1 MAKGNLLDLFDKEG
15 TRLYETGVANCAL
28 FVYDTV
34 NNDYGKKSKEGGV
47 CWNGITSISES
58 PSGAESN
65 PVYADNIKYLDLFS
79 AEEFSATIEAYTYP
93 DEFALC
99 DGSAE
104 LVPGAYFGQQPRKM
118 FGLAYKTKE
127 GNDLLGEAY
136 SEKIHIIYGAKASPS
151 EKQYQT
157 INDSPEA
164 ATFSWELT
172 TTPVKFKLD
181 DGVNYTTAN
190 IVVDK
195 AKVGETK
202 FQALEAVIYGT
213 GKIGEENAV
222 GGYLPLPDEVQ
233 TILKDQA

>member
-1 MAKGNLLDLFDKEG
+1 MAKGNLLDLFDKDG

-28 FVYDTV
+28 FVYDVT
-34 NNDYGKKSKEGGV
+34 NSDYGKTSQEGGV

-58 PSGAESN
+58 PSGAEAN
-65 PVYADNIKYLDLFS
+65 PIYADNMKYLNLFS
-79 AEEFSATIEAYTYP
+79 AEEFGATIEAYTYP

-104 LVPGAYFGQQPRKM
+104 LVAGAYFGQQPRKM

-127 GNDLLGEAY
+127 GNDVVGEAY
-136 SEKIHIIYGAKASPS
+136 SEKLHIIYGAKASPS

-164 ATFSWELT
+164 ITFSWELT
-172 TTPVKFKLD
+172 TTPVKFTI
-181 DGVNYTTAN
+181 DGVQYNTAN

-195 AKVGETK
+195 AKVGATK
-202 FQALEAVIYGT
+202 YAALEKVIYGEGDAST
-213 GKIGEENAV
+213 GT
-222 GGYLPLPDEVQ
+222 GGYLPLPDEVK
-233 TILKDQA
+233 TILQA

>member
-1 MAKGNLLDLFDKEG
+1 MAKGNLLDLFDKDG

-28 FVYDTV
+28 FVYDTDH
-34 NNDYGKKSKEGGV
+34 NDYGKTSKEGGV

-58 PSGAESN
+58 PSGAEAN
-65 PVYADNIKYLDLFS
+65 PIYADNIKYLNLFS
-79 AEEFSATIEAYTYP
+79 AEEFGATIEAYTYP

-104 LVPGAYFGQQPRKM
+104 LVAGAYFGQQPRKM

-127 GNDLLGEAY
+127 GNDILGEAY

-172 TTPVKFKLD
+172 TTPVKFTID
-181 DGVNYTTAN
+181 NVQYTTAN

-195 AKVGETK
+195 AKVGASK
-202 FQALEAVIYGT
+202 FQALEAIIYGT
-213 GKIGEENAV
+213 GKIDTQDAV
-222 GGYLPLPDEVQ
+222 GGYLPLPDEVK
-233 TILKDQA
+233 TILQA